1 MLTLDQKQQLNDIL
15 EELAN
20 FLDITKTEHE
30 TIGKSYE
37 AVANWLAKPDSSL
50 QPYDPQIL
58 PQGSFMLGTMVR
70 PVSDEDDLDID
81 LVCQLQRKPASW
93 TQYNLKQTVG
103 DRIRANGTYALM
115 LDKEGRRCWTLKY
128 AQEKYHMDILPSF
141 VSEGY
146 SVLLEKAFSNIEQ
159 KEVDD
164 LAIRITD
171 NTLPNYRTDPNM
183 DNWHKSNPFGY
194 ARWFFDIA
202 TRPVELR
209 KAFSLSE
216 SIKPIPSFR
225 EQKLPLQRIIQLL
238 KRHRDIMFDGDEDK
252 PISIIITTLAT
263 RAYNDAPGTDI
274 ADTLRNIAF
283 SLGNYI
289 EDRNGIKW
297 VVNPVND
304 QENFADKWVEH
315 PKRKDNFYKWLTQ
328 LQADVENIHN
338 TQERG
343 FSYLSELLK
352 KPFGDSAVTKAFST
366 YGEKTRLLRES
377 GGLKMAAT
385 TGALGLSGRTAVGG
399 HNFFGTDID
408 E

>member
-1 MLTLDQKQQLNDIL
+1 MLTLEQKQQLNDIL
-15 EELAN
+15 EEVGN
-20 FLDITKTEHE
+20 SLDITKTEYE
-30 TIGKSYE
+30 VVVRSYG
-37 AVANWLAKPDSSL
+37 AVAEWLAKPDSSL

-81 LVCQLQRKPASW
+81 LVCQLKRKPASW
-93 TQYNLKQTVG
+93 TQYSLKQTVG
-103 DRIRANGTYALM
+103 SQIKANGTYKQM

-128 AQEKYHMDILPSF
+128 AQERYHMDILPSF

-159 KEVDD
+159 QEVDD

-171 NTLPNYRTDPNM
+171 NTLSNYQTDPNM

-194 ARWFFDIA
+194 AKWFFEIA
-202 TRPVELR
+202 TRPVEIR
-209 KAFSLSE
+209 KTFSLSE
-216 SIKPIPSFR
+216 SIKPVPSFR
-225 EQKLPLQRIIQLL
+225 EQKLPLQRIVQLL

-263 RAYNDAPGTDI
+263 RAYNDAPGIDI
-274 ADTLRNIAF
+274 AETLKNIAN
-283 SLGNYI
+283 LLERYI
-289 EDRNGIKW
+289 EDRNGAKW
-297 VVNPVND
+297 VVNPVNS
-304 QENFADKWVEH
+304 QENFADKWIEH
-315 PKRKDNFYKWLTQ
+315 PKRKENFYKWLTQ

-343 FSYLSELLK
+343 FSYLNESLK
-352 KPFGDSAVTKAFST
+352 KPFGDSVVTKAFSK

-385 TGALGLSGRTAVGG
+385 TGALGLSGRAVVAG
-399 HNFFGTDID
+399 HNFFGSNTD

>member
-1 MLTLDQKQQLNDIL
+1 MLTSDQKQQLNDIL
-15 EELAN
+15 EELGSS
-20 FLDITKTEHE
+20 LDITRTEHE
-30 TIGKSYE
+30 TIGESYK
-37 AVANWLAKPDSSL
+37 AVANWLANPDSNL
-50 QPYDPQIL
+50 QSYDPQIL

-81 LVCQLQRKPASW
+81 LVCQLKRKPASW

-103 DRIRANGTYALM
+103 DRIRANETYAQM
-115 LDKEGRRCWTLKY
+115 LDEEGRRCWTLKY
-128 AQEKYHMDILPSF
+128 AQQKYHMDILPSF

-171 NTLPNYRTDPNM
+171 KTLPNYRTDPNM

-194 ARWFFDIA
+194 AKWFFDIA

-225 EQKLPLQRIIQLL
+225 EQKLPLQRIVQLL
-238 KRHRDIMFDGDEDK
+238 KRHRDIIFDGDEDK

-263 RAYNDAPGTDI
+263 RAYNDAPGTDV

-283 SLGNYI
+283 SLRSYI

-297 VVNPVND
+297 VVNPVNNE
-304 QENFADKWVEH
+304 ENFADKWVEH

-328 LQADVENIHN
+328 LQADVENVHN

-343 FSYLSELLK
+343 FSYLSESLK
-352 KPFGDSAVTKAFST
+352 KSFGDSAVTKAFSK

-385 TGALGLSGRTAVGG
+385 TGALGLSGRTVVGG

>member
-1 MLTLDQKQQLNDIL
+1 MLTSDQKQQLNDIL
-15 EELAN
+15 EELGSS
-20 FLDITKTEHE
+20 LDITRTEHE
-30 TIGKSYE
+30 TIGESYK
-37 AVANWLAKPDSSL
+37 AVANWLANPDSNL
-50 QPYDPQIL
+50 QSYDPQIL

-81 LVCQLQRKPASW
+81 LVCQLKRKPASW

-103 DRIRANGTYALM
+103 DRIRANETYAQM
-115 LDKEGRRCWTLKY
+115 LDEEGRRCWTLKY
-128 AQEKYHMDILPSF
+128 AQQKYHMDILPSF

-171 NTLPNYRTDPNM
+171 KTLPNYRTDPNM

-194 ARWFFDIA
+194 AKWFFDIA

-225 EQKLPLQRIIQLL
+225 EQKLPLQRIVQLL
-238 KRHRDIMFDGDEDK
+238 KRHRDIIFDGDEDK

-263 RAYNDAPGTDI
+263 RAYNDAPGTDV

-283 SLGNYI
+283 SLRSYI
-289 EDRNGIKW
+289 EDRNGI
-297 VVNPVND
+297 
-304 QENFADKWVEH
+304 
-315 PKRKDNFYKWLTQ
+315 
-328 LQADVENIHN
+328 
-338 TQERG
+338 
-343 FSYLSELLK
+343 
-352 KPFGDSAVTKAFST
+352 
-366 YGEKTRLLRES
+366 
-377 GGLKMAAT
+377 
-385 TGALGLSGRTAVGG
+385 
-399 HNFFGTDID
+399 
-408 E
+408 